1 MKNSILTLS
10 TEQEAA
16 VDITK
21 NIAVSAGAGSGK
33 TRVLTN
39 RYLRV
44 LESGIGIEEIIAIAF
59 TEKAA
64 LEMKERIRGA
74 IVEKLENSKGDKKKW
89 QQTLDKLSRANIST
103 IHSFCAKVIR
113 ENAASLGIDFKF
125 NIINEIDKK
134 FMLYEAIDKSLE
146 MVISSGEHEEILNN
160 LTETFGEGYL
170 EGRFKNEL
178 IEISEKVSQKGRK
191 LQEVFEELKDD
202 ELANLILKILLN
214 TETFYK
220 EYKLKNDG
228 LDYTDLEMLCR
239 EVLEDKRVR
248 DRYKERYKRFLVDEF
263 QDTNEI
269 QKSIIYSFVSDES
282 GKLLPKELFIVGDSK
297 QSIYGFRGTDYTI
310 YRKVAE
316 DIGEDGQKSLSTCYR
331 SKSEIIHGINE
342 IFSRLIDKY
351 ESLKVPGE
359 DSKKAIVEK
368 RLVLLTY
375 NKEDSVEEDSVKKVK
390 EAIKGKNINIEE
402 FKNLLNEL
410 KSSYNKVQVKNSI
423 KQEAILKA
431 VRYLFDKGLKAKDVC
446 ILVRSKYI
454 IPDIE
459 DELKKCNIPY
469 CVIGGRG
476 FYEKEEIKE
485 ILNIYELVISNFT
498 EDFSVSIEMRL
509 IKALRSFI
517 FNISDDVLYKIKLE
531 MLENGNLNYFQA
543 MELVYDGMKDIEER
557 NKLENAYLTLLRL
570 SKVETR
576 LCAVQILNAIIET
589 CSIKESVLMQEE
601 GLQKYRNIEK
611 LIFEAEKFDK
621 EKLFTPEEFI
631 MHLELLNDNNLE
643 DAEASLDSEDT
654 EAVKIMTIHQSKGL
668 EFEGVIIP
676 EMDSDQLKISN
687 KEENKNNLVYH
698 DGKIIS
704 KYDTQNV
711 QDGNANKEFTDEYN
725 SYFKGQLLK
734 EIDESIRVL
743 YVALTRAKQ
752 YAVMIGEES
761 AEEVTEILE
770 DSEKITKLNS
780 FMKQIRYS
788 FRIKDADESVIEFI
802 DAASIPAMYRIE
814 NDTKPIEKAE
824 FSNIKENLEFKIT
837 DKVRSYVSASKY
849 MKYKKCPKRFYIES
863 VLSIKIANYLE
874 IEEES
879 MNINTNTLEAV
890 LEETKDNYDEILEE
904 TATEIL
910 EIDEQAKDQKR
921 YLKSSDMGT
930 IVHKILEYKN
940 TDIEK
945 SDEALIDK
953 AMFEILGENNVN
965 SLENKTKVKNKIK
978 NYIKNYEIIEKSKEN
993 FGEMLLKQNE
1003 VSFTI
1008 SPLND
1013 RKTMLA
1019 GFIDR
1024 LEVFK
1029 TGDKIIAVI
1038 TDYKTN
1044 HVQDEDALKHLI
1056 EMYTPQLMI
1065 YGKAI
1070 KDYLYVDGRK
1080 VDEILLKLYFLER
1093 GICKDVSYDDKSI
1106 DMIISDMDEI
1116 FGRCL
1121 EELEVGEFHRAAK
1134 EECEKCDYRGM
1145 CLE

>member
-39 RYLRV
+39 RYLR
-44 LESGIGIEEIIAIAF
+44 LLDSGIGIEEIIAITF

-74 IVEKLENSKGDKKKW
+74 IVEKLEDSSEDKKKW
-89 QQTLDKLSRANIST
+89 QKALDKLSRANIST

-134 FMLYEAIDKSLE
+134 SVLYEAIGKSQE
-146 MVISSGEHEEILNN
+146 KIISSGENEEVLKD
-160 LTETFGEGYL
+160 LVETFGEGYL
-170 EGRFKNEL
+170 EDKFKKEL
-178 IEISEKVSQKGRK
+178 MEISEKISQKGRK
-191 LQEVFEELKDD
+191 LEEVFKELQDD
-202 ELANLILKILLN
+202 ELANLVLKILLN
-214 TETFYK
+214 TEVFYK
-220 EYKLKNDG
+220 EYKIKNDG
-228 LDYTDLEMLCR
+228 LDYTDLEMLCK

-282 GKLLPKELFIVGDSK
+282 GKLLPKRLFVVGDSK

-310 YRKVAE
+310 YRKVAK

-331 SKSEIIHGINE
+331 SKPEIIHGINE
-342 IFSRLIDKY
+342 IFGRLIDQY

-359 DSKKAIVEK
+359 ESEKIIDEK
-368 RLVLLTY
+368 RLILLTY
-375 NKEDSVEEDSVKKVK
+375 NKEDSDEESSVKKVK
-390 EAIKGKNINIEE
+390 EAIKEKNISVEQ
-402 FKNLLNEL
+402 FKELLDEL
-410 KSSYNKVQVKNSI
+410 KSSYNKVQVKNST
-423 KQEAILKA
+423 KQEAISKSI
-431 VRYLFDKGLKAKDVC
+431 RYLFDKGLKAKDIC

-459 DELKKCNIPY
+459 DELKKYNVSY

-485 ILNIYELVISNFT
+485 ILNLYELAISDFT
-498 EDFSVSIEMRL
+498 KDFSVNIEVRI
-509 IKALRSFI
+509 IKALRSFV
-517 FNISDDVLYKIKLE
+517 FNISDDILYKIKLQQ
-531 MLENGNLNYFQA
+531 LEIGSLNYFQA

-557 NKLENAYLTLLRL
+557 KKLENAYLTLLKL
-570 SKVETR
+570 SRVETR

-589 CSIKESVLMQEE
+589 CRIKEALLMQEE

-631 MHLELLNDNNLE
+631 MHLEVLNDNNLE

-676 EMDSDQLKISN
+676 EMDSDQLKISK
-687 KEENKNNLVYH
+687 KEENKNNLVYY

-704 KYDTQNV
+704 KFDTQNS
-711 QDGNANKEFTDEYN
+711 QDENKEMTDEYK
-725 SYFKGQLLK
+725 SYFQNQLLK

-752 YAVMIGEES
+752 YAVMVGEEL
-761 AEEVTEILE
+761 AEEVSEISE

-780 FMKQIRYS
+780 FMKQVLYA
-788 FRIKDADESVIEFI
+788 FVIKNADESLIEFV
-802 DAASIPAMYRIE
+802 DSSLIPEMYRMK
-814 NDTKPIEKAE
+814 NDTEVTENIDI
-824 FSNIKENLEFKIT
+824 SSIKENLEFKIR
-837 DKVRSYVSASKY
+837 DKIRSYVSASKY
-849 MKYKKCPKRFYIES
+849 MKYKKCPRRFYVES
-863 VLSIKIANYLE
+863 VLNIKAANYVG
-874 IEEES
+874 IEEET
-879 MNINTNTLEAV
+879 IDIKTNDLEFIQ
-890 LEETKDNYDEILEE
+890 EEMQDNYDDILEE
-904 TATEIL
+904 AAVDIL
-910 EIDEQAKDQKR
+910 EKDEQAKDQVR
-921 YLKSSDMGT
+921 YLKSSDMG
-930 IVHKILEYKN
+930 IVVHKILEYKN
-940 TDIEK
+940 
-945 SDEALIDK
+945 SDLEISNELLIDK
-953 AMFEILGENNVN
+953 SMNEILGENNVN
-965 SLENKTKVKNKIK
+965 SLENKTEVKNRINK
-978 NYIKNYEIIEKSKEN
+978 YIRNYEMIESNKEPL
-993 FGEMLLKQNE
+993 GEMILKQNE
-1003 VSFTI
+1003 VSFLI
-1008 SPLND
+1008 SPLED
-1013 RKTMLA
+1013 RKTMLT

-1024 LEVFK
+1024 LEVYESE
-1029 TGDKIIAVI
+1029 GKIIAVI

-1044 HVQDEDALKHLI
+1044 HIEDDIALNHLV
-1056 EMYTPQLMI
+1056 EKYTSQLNI

-1070 KDYLYVDGRK
+1070 KDNLYVEGRQI
-1080 VDEILLKLYFLER
+1080 DEVRLELYFLEK
-1093 GICKDVSYDDKSI
+1093 GICKEVTYDDKKI
-1106 DMIISDMDEI
+1106 DAMIAEMDEI
-1116 FGRCL
+1116 FGRCI
-1121 EELEVGEFHRAAK
+1121 EDLEVDDFHRT
-1134 EECEKCDYRGM
+1134 EEDECEKCSYREM

>member
-39 RYLRV
+39 RYLR
-44 LESGIGIEEIIAIAF
+44 LLDSGIGIEEIIAITF

-64 LEMKERIRGA
+64 LEMKERIRRA
-74 IVEKLENSKGDKKKW
+74 IVEKLEDSSEDKKKW
-89 QQTLDKLSRANIST
+89 QKALDKLSRANIST

-134 FMLYEAIDKSLE
+134 SVLYEAIGKSLE
-146 MVISSGEHEEILNN
+146 IIISSGENEEVLKN
-160 LTETFGEGYL
+160 LVETFGEGYL
-170 EGRFKNEL
+170 EDKFKKEL
-178 IEISEKVSQKGRK
+178 IEISEKISQKGRK
-191 LQEVFEELKDD
+191 LEEVFEELQDD
-202 ELANLILKILLN
+202 ELANLVLKILLN
-214 TETFYK
+214 TEVFYK
-220 EYKLKNDG
+220 EYKIKNDG
-228 LDYTDLEMLCR
+228 LDYTDLEMLCK

-282 GKLLPKELFIVGDSK
+282 GKLLPKRLFVVGDSK

-310 YRKVAE
+310 YRKVAK

-331 SKSEIIHGINE
+331 SKPEIIHGINE
-342 IFSRLIDKY
+342 IFSRLIDQY

-359 DSKKAIVEK
+359 ESEKIIDEK
-368 RLVLLTY
+368 RLILLTY
-375 NKEDSVEEDSVKKVK
+375 NKEDSDEESSVKKVK
-390 EAIKGKNINIEE
+390 EAIKEKNISIEK
-402 FKNLLNEL
+402 FKELLDEL

-423 KQEAILKA
+423 KQEAISKA
-431 VRYLFDKGLKAKDVC
+431 IRYLFDKGLKAMDIC

-454 IPDIE
+454 IPAIE
-459 DELKKCNIPY
+459 DELKKYNVPY

-485 ILNIYELVISNFT
+485 ILNLYELVIGDFT
-498 EDFSVSIEMRL
+498 KDFSVNIEVRI
-509 IKALRSFI
+509 IKALRSFV
-517 FNISDDVLYKIKLE
+517 FNISDDVLYKIKLQQ
-531 MLENGNLNYFQA
+531 LEIGSLNYFQA

-557 NKLENAYLTLLRL
+557 KKLENAYLTLLKL
-570 SKVETR
+570 SRVETR

-589 CSIKESVLMQEE
+589 CRIKEALLMHEE

-631 MHLELLNDNNLE
+631 MHLEVLNDNNLE

-676 EMDSDQLKISN
+676 EMDSDQLKISK
-687 KEENKNNLVYH
+687 KEENKNNLVYY

-704 KYDTQNV
+704 KFDTQNS
-711 QDGNANKEFTDEYN
+711 QAENKEMTDEYK
-725 SYFKGQLLK
+725 SYFQNQLLK

-752 YAVMIGEES
+752 YAVMVGEEL
-761 AEEVTEILE
+761 AEEVSEISE

-780 FMKQIRYS
+780 FMKQVLYA
-788 FRIKDADESVIEFI
+788 FVIKNADESLIEFV
-802 DAASIPAMYRIE
+802 DSSLIPEMYGLK
-814 NDTKPIEKAE
+814 NDTEVTENVDI
-824 FSNIKENLEFKIT
+824 SSIKENLEFKIR
-837 DKVRSYVSASKY
+837 DKIRSYVSASKY
-849 MKYKKCPKRFYIES
+849 MKYKKCPRRFYVES
-863 VLSIKIANYLE
+863 VLNIKAANYAG
-874 IEEES
+874 IEEETIDIK
-879 MNINTNTLEAV
+879 INDLEFIK
-890 LEETKDNYDEILEE
+890 EEMQDDYDDILEE
-904 TATEIL
+904 AAVDIL
-910 EIDEQAKDQKR
+910 EKDEQAKDQVR
-921 YLKSSDMGT
+921 YLKSSDMG
-930 IVHKILEYKN
+930 IVVHKILEYKN
-940 TDIEK
+940 
-945 SDEALIDK
+945 SDLEISNELLIDK
-953 AMFEILGENNVN
+953 SMNEILGENNVN
-965 SLENKTKVKNKIK
+965 SLENKTEVKYRINK
-978 NYIKNYEIIEKSKEN
+978 YIRNYEMIENNKEHL
-993 FGEMLLKQNE
+993 GEMILKQNE
-1003 VSFTI
+1003 VSFLI
-1008 SPLND
+1008 SPLED
-1013 RKTMLA
+1013 RKTMLT

-1024 LEVFK
+1024 LEVYESE
-1029 TGDKIIAVI
+1029 GKIIAVI

-1044 HVQDEDALKHLI
+1044 HIEDDDALNHLV
-1056 EMYTPQLMI
+1056 EKYTSQLNI

-1070 KDYLYVDGRK
+1070 KDNLYVEGRQI
-1080 VDEILLKLYFLER
+1080 DEVRLELYFLEK
-1093 GICKDVSYDDKSI
+1093 GICKEVTYDYKKI
-1106 DMIISDMDEI
+1106 DAMIAEMDGI
-1116 FGRCL
+1116 FGRCI
-1121 EELEVGEFHRAAK
+1121 EDLEVDDFHRA
-1134 EECEKCDYRGM
+1134 EEDECEKCNYREM
-1145 CLE
+1145 CIG